1 MAIDPGAN
9 DPGAHDPGMK
19 SRRNSWRRALAGDRG
34 GSVSVE
40 NAIVFGLLFVLT
52 IALIEFSLALWQWN
66 TAEKA
71 TELGVRYAVQSD
83 PVAVAFM
90 NYDAVSV
97 GIRPGKDLTTT
108 EVPPFTL
115 SCATTD
121 GVSGSCSC
129 SGAGCGAFIAGL
141 TTGAVTDFD
150 PIAFNAIVRR
160 MDGVF
165 RGSDLGPEN
174 VRIDYSHVG
183 VGFAARPGGPDIVP
197 AVTVRLTGVTF
208 NFMVLSFIR
217 PLMFYG
223 VEQSTTSGIPMPPF
237 TATLSGEDL
246 YSRGILGDTL

>member
-1 MAIDPGAN
+1 MANDRGAN
-9 DPGAHDPGMK
+9 DPGMK
-19 SRRNSWRRALAGDRG
+19 GRRNSSRRKLAADRR

-40 NAIVFGLLFVLT
+40 NAIVFGLLIVLT

-83 PVAVAFM
+83 PVATAFL
-90 NYDAVSV
+90 NYDAVS
-97 GIRPGKDLTTT
+97 GGGFDPGDSLTTT
-108 EVPPFTL
+108 AVPPFTV
-115 SCATTD
+115 SCTG
-121 GVSGSCSC
+121 GVCEC
-129 SGAGCGAFIAGL
+129 FDKVNDTACDAFSAGL
-141 TTGAVTDFD
+141 TTGTRDDFD
-150 PIAFNAIVRR
+150 PIAFNAIITR

-174 VRIDYSHVG
+174 VTIDYSHVG
-183 VGFAARPGGPDIVP
+183 MGFAGRPGMHIVP
-197 AVTVRLTGVTF
+197 AVTVKLTGVTF

-223 VEQSTTSGIPMPPF
+223 SEQPTTSGIPMPPF

-246 YSRGILGDTL
+246 NTAGAS